1 MNKIQVWVSSLRLRT
16 LPLSISG
23 ILIGSSFAYYNGFF
37 NYNIFILAILTTIFL
52 QILSNLANDY
62 GDGVKGTDNKNRIGP
77 ERALQ
82 SGKISAKEM
91 KLAIIINI
99 ILLIVLISFLVFISF
114 ESTDSNNLILFL
126 FLGFISVVAAIKY
139 TIGNNAYGYFALGD
153 IFVLFFFGFLSIIG
167 SYYLYSKEFK
177 IELILISISVGLL
190 SVGVLNL
197 NNMRDII
204 SDKKSQKIT
213 IAGKLG
219 FNYSKIYQLCLIVIS
234 IISSFFFILS
244 IKSNIYIFLVFI
256 SYLPLIYHIKNIINI
271 CEPIEYNREL
281 KFLALST
288 LFFSIIHCLIIIN

>member
-99 ILLIVLISFLVFISF
+99 IINGVNLGATFRNQFRALADEHGGDVSLTI
-114 ESTDSNNLILFL
+114 NNWV
-126 FLGFISVVAAIKY
+126 SDA
-139 TIGNNAYGYFALGD
+139 GNAG
-153 IFVLFFFGFLSIIG
+153 
-167 SYYLYSKEFK
+167 
-177 IELILISISVGLL
+177 IE
-190 SVGVLNL
+190 
-197 NNMRDII
+197 
-204 SDKKSQKIT
+204 
-213 IAGKLG
+213 
-219 FNYSKIYQLCLIVIS
+219 
-234 IISSFFFILS
+234 
-244 IKSNIYIFLVFI
+244 
-256 SYLPLIYHIKNIINI
+256 
-271 CEPIEYNREL
+271 
-281 KFLALST
+281 
-288 LFFSIIHCLIIIN
+288 